1 MDKESALC
9 LFARK
14 NVFVVYGSENSIYY
28 ENLFFILL
36 FQAIIELNKVMGG
49 VQGEY

>member
-14 NVFVVYGSENSIYY
+14 NVFVVYGENSIYY